1 MGAGSAF
8 RFRGPCSLGVVYALS
23 RADSPTSGST
33 PQPCRCPSAFSCL
46 GARGAGPI
54 MTDFFVTGRN
64 WEHTLAV
71 VLFLAR
77 AADVGS
83 IYLVTP
89 TLRLANP
96 ITRKLGWRFILL

>member
-1 MGAGSAF
+1 
-8 RFRGPCSLGVVYALS
+8 
-23 RADSPTSGST
+23 
-33 PQPCRCPSAFSCL
+33 
-46 GARGAGPI
+46 

-77 AADVGS
+77 ASDVGS

-89 TLRLANP
+89 SLRLVANP
-96 ITRKLGWRFILL
+96 IARKLGWGAVRDFRGPSTWGAVFAAGMILHACAMGMFGCAFIRRLYREGRDAAGVTAAPSS